1 MLFKVS
7 YISKGKLNTKIV
19 KAKTARE
26 AVIIVK
32 RRDKRVI
39 IRKVEEVKKEPFFEE
54 LLSKL
59 DLAKIDLEEYI
70 SVIDQLYVMLDAGL
84 GIDTVLDNIK
94 DNIKDKK
101 LRKIFHSIAN
111 DIKAGFSLSDSVK
124 KFEKDLGTLSV
135 AMIVLGE
142 ETGDLAKTMKDLSE
156 ILNEILENRKR
167 LKKAI
172 RYPIFII
179 FAMIIAFT
187 LVILFV
193 IPPFKSIFAQL
204 HSDLPLPTKILLWI
218 EDALEKYGIF
228 VIIGGIIIFSILT
241 YLYNT
246 NEKARLKIDELM
258 LKIYIVGP
266 TMKLAMIGRF
276 IFVMQR
282 LIDAGIPIL
291 NAVDI
296 ALNIIDNKFIY
307 QKLLLIKNSIQYGGS
322 IHQGFE
328 ESGLF
333 EKMIIQMISAGEESG
348 SLVIMLQKASNY
360 YLSKYRYIVDNIA
373 TLIEPILI
381 AAIAG
386 FVFTLA
392 LGIFLPMWNLAQAV
406 HQ

>member
-1 MLFKVS
+1 MLYKVS
-7 YISKGKLNTKIV
+7 YISKGKLHTKVV
-19 KAKTARE
+19 KAKTTRDAITR
-26 AVIIVK
+26 IK
-32 RRDKRVI
+32 RIDRRAI
-39 IRKVEEVKKEPFFEE
+39 IRKIEEVKKEPFFEE
-54 LLSKL
+54 LLAKL

-101 LRKIFHSIAN
+101 LRKIFYSIAN

-156 ILNEILENRKR
+156 ILNEILDNRKR

-172 RYPIFII
+172 RYPMFII
-179 FAMIIAFT
+179 FAMVIAFT

-218 EDALEKYGIF
+218 EHALEQYGI
-228 VIIGGIIIFSILT
+228 VILLGAFIFFSVLT

-246 NEKARLKIDELM
+246 NEKARLKMDELM

-307 QKLLLIKNSIQYGGS
+307 QKLELIKHSIQYGGS
-322 IHQGFE
+322 IKQGFE
-328 ESGLF
+328 ETGLF
-333 EKMIIQMISAGEESG
+333 EKMIIQMIAAGEESG
-348 SLVIMLQKASNY
+348 SLVLMLQKASNY
-360 YLSKYRYIVDNIA
+360 YLSQYRYIVDNIA
-373 TLIEPILI
+373 ALIEPILI

-392 LGIFLPMWNLAQAV
+392 LGIFLPMWNLAEAV